1 MTTEQF
7 ARAKQNLAN
16 AQKAM
21 ENVEKTKAAY
31 EAAMAEFVKYEP
43 LLEAASGTP
52 TVKAA
57 PAKKAPAKKA
67 APVAKKAAPAVK
79 ATPAAK
85 APVAKVPAK
94 KAAPV
99 AKKPA
104 AKAPAAKKPAAKA
117 RDNAQAARGRA
128 EVKAGLRPTIKEAMT
143 QVMTDKTMN
152 AAEIYDLLK
161 AKGWLPSAN
170 DPRGYI
176 AYLLSSFKD
185 RFERMPDKGRGYY
198 RVLKG
203 AAPVAAKGNG
213 ASKKGTAVEA
223 APVKAAAV
231 KPVKAAPVA
240 KRAAPAKKPA
250 PVKAAAA
257 KPNNK
262 KGTDAI
268 LEEAG
273 VNSGEAFGG

>member
-16 AQKAM
+16 AQKAV
-21 ENVEKTKAAY
+21 ENVEKTRAAY
-31 EAAMAEFVKYEP
+31 EAAMAEFAKYEA
-43 LLEAASGTP
+43 LLEAASGAP
-52 TVKAA
+52 QAA
-57 PAKKAPAKKA
+57 PTAAKKAPAKKA
-67 APVAKKAAPAVK
+67 APVAKK
-79 ATPAAK
+79 
-85 APVAKVPAK
+85 PVPV

-99 AKKPA
+99 AKKPVAKTPAAKAAPVAKAPAAKVAPAKKAPAKTKANKAPA
-104 AKAPAAKKPAAKA
+104 AKAPAAKAPVKKA

-143 QVMTDKTMN
+143 QVMGDKTMN

-161 AKGWLPSAN
+161 DKGWLPSAN

-185 RFERMPDKGRGYY
+185 RFERMQDKGRGYY
-198 RVLKG
+198 RVLG
-203 AAPVAAKGNG
+203 AAPAVTKGNG
-213 ASKKGTAVEA
+213 SSKK
-223 APVKAAAV
+223 PV
-231 KPVKAAPVA
+231 PVKAAPA
-240 KRAAPAKKPA
+240 KAAPAKA
-250 PVKAAAA
+250 KAAPAA
-257 KPNNK
+257 KNNK
-262 KGTDAI
+262 KSTDSI